1 MPFDCPSCNKQYS
14 THRGLSVHHTRVH
27 DEKLPNRTCE
37 HCGTKFR
44 SDYQKTYC
52 SEDCYQSAVSRA
64 GENNPNYRGG
74 KETTDCVICGASFE
88 YYPSAKKGLYCSDC
102 VETAQWRHIPELRG
116 KKHPRWNGG
125 KLDLQCETCNA
136 PVKRYPSNVGEHG
149 VFCSD
154 KCRGDWIAET
164 YVGEDHPHWKGGTI
178 GSYGS
183 SWTRVRRRALERDDY
198 TCQHCGATA
207 EELGRNPDVHHIVPV
222 RAFVETPVT
231 TVEDAHYL
239 ENLISLCGSCH
250 RKAEFGAIDRTVLS
264 SAIA

>member
-1 MPFDCPSCNKQYS
+1 MGFDCPTCDRSFS
-14 THRGLSVHHTRVH
+14 SRRGCAVHHAQAH
-27 DEKLPNRTCE
+27 GEKLPNSECE
-37 HCGTKFR
+37 WCGTAFYSKH
-44 SDYQKTYC
+44 KNKYC
-52 SEDCYQSAVSRA
+52 SDECRDSVPRTGKHAANYQGA
-64 GENNPNYRGG
+64 
-74 KETTDCVICGASFE
+74 KETTECEICGSTFE
-88 YYPSAKKGLYCSDC
+88 YYPSDKKGLYCADC
-102 VETAQWRHIPELRG
+102 VQNEQWQEIPDLRG
-116 KKHPRWNGG
+116 EENPHWNGG

-154 KCRGDWIAET
+154 KCRGDWIAKT

-183 SWTRVRRRALERDDY
+183 SWTRIRRQALERDDY
-198 TCQHCGATA
+198 ICQHCGATA
-207 EELGRNPDVHHIVPV
+207 DELGRNPDVHHIIPV

-250 RKAEFGAIDRTVLS
+250 RKAEFDAIDRTVLS
-264 SAIA
+264 AAIA